1 MYKLYFSTSTGK
13 LRCDYSDFRKSIK
26 EIRKHEKETKFE
38 IHTDKETVGAD
49 YDKDG
54 VYWAFYEN
62 GQYASS
68 GVDSTPVK
76 EGGSFH

>member
-38 IHTDKETVGAD
+38 IHTDKETVGAALLELD
-49 YDKDG
+49 LIAGDDSEYG
-54 VYWAFYEN
+54 LYE
-62 GQYASS
+62 
-68 GVDSTPVK
+68 K
-76 EGGSFH
+76 R